1 MSHHIPLP
9 LANPAYALN
18 SEKGECAKSIE
29 EAKAQMAKMEKR
41 IPAIDRELSKMHKRL
56 VLRGDMVILKRPRFE
71 KPLTLC
77 DSTMSRDTQNTQDH
91 AQTRTYTRAMT
102 RDR

>member
-29 EAKAQMAKMEKR
+29 EAKAQMAEMEKR

-56 VLRGDMVILKRPRFE
+56 VSLQAINVDDDDEDEGVE
-71 KPLTLC
+71 GE
-77 DSTMSRDTQNTQDH
+77 
-91 AQTRTYTRAMT
+91 AE
-102 RDR
+102 